1 MTVGKYD
8 CVQGAQPLCQG
19 ADQGILDSQDDCCI
33 VSGGQPRAYTF
44 TDTGVCFVCDEDVGG
59 NIIHILS

>member
-1 MTVGKYD
+1 M
-8 CVQGAQPLCQG
+8 CRG

-33 VSGGQPRAYTF
+33 VSAGQPRAYRF
-44 TDTGVCFVCDEDVGG
+44 VDTGECFICDEDVGG